1 MIHLAQIQ
9 EQLKTA
15 LKYCDKTQKSIAD
28 ELGVSQQMI
37 SSYLN
42 GKKVPPVEI
51 FANLCRILDLDAN
64 DILCLK

>member
-1 MIHLAQIQ
+1 MINLAQIQ

-15 LKYCDKTQKSIAD
+15 LKYCGKTQKGIAD

-42 GKKVPPVEI
+42 GKKVPPVET